1 MDVKTVAASEGCRS
15 SVASLRWTGAIMAEN
30 SASIVVQ
37 ISSIWMQWSGGA
49 IVRAFRL
56 KSLSCERG
64 NLLLQSVS
72 QSVSLAIS
80 SFSNFISFLL
90 FSLEVLSSSL
100 SADIS

>member
-1 MDVKTVAASEGCRS
+1 VAASEGCRS

-49 IVRAFRL
+49 MVRAFRL

-64 NLLLQSVS
+64 NLLLQSNR
-72 QSVSLAIS
+72 SVRYAAMPL
-80 SFSNFISFLL
+80 
-90 FSLEVLSSSL
+90 
-100 SADIS
+100 